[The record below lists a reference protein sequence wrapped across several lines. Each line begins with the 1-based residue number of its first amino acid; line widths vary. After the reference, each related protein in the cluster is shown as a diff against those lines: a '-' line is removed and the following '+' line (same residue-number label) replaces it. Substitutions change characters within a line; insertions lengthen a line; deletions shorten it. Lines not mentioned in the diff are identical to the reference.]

1 VAFIL
6 AHDTNITKSQLP
18 TKGTLK
24 DMDNNAQADNIEAK
38 NNLVHKITLTKDDT
52 ILPLTLLNDMAWVM
66 YITKLFDVKRMVN
79 TMTEVSLND
88 KEKADLL

>member
-1 VAFIL
+1 
-6 AHDTNITKSQLP
+6 
-18 TKGTLK
+18 
-24 DMDNNAQADNIEAK
+24 MDNNAQADNIEAK